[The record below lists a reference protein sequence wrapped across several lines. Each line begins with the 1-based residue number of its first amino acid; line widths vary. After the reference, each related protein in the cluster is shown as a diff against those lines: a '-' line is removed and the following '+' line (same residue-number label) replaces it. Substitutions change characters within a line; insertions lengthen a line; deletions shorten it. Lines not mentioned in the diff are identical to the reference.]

1 MKELKFHIG
10 DKVRVLSG
18 NGGFIWPGD
27 VETIKAIAVKTTE
40 IIRENKTT
48 KSTKVYYLL
57 RHDYQC
63 GNKFMEGQLEKVEE
77 EQ

>member
-10 DKVRVLSG
+10 DRVRIISD
-18 NGGFIWPGD
+18 NGGFMRFGD
-27 VETIKAIAVKTTE
+27 IETIKAIAIKTTE

-57 RHDYQC
+57 RRDYQR
-63 GNKFMEGQLEKVEE
+63 GNKFTEGQLEKVEE
-77 EQ
+77 